1 MNSDT
6 EHNPAYAGKPINNS
20 VNFCETVHVVTSE
33 EREAANDQ
41 IAALAE
47 SVKKDINE
55 RHQ

>member
-33 EREAANDQ
+33 EREAANDRIDAL
-41 IAALAE
+41 IAQT
-47 SVKKDINE
+47 KKEISK
-55 RHQ
+55 